1 MVNGEVGRSAME
13 QLGEVTK
20 YSDPAGLSWGLEES
34 INAFLQGKAAFCEAW
49 PTLGIVQAAD
59 DPEKSKIVDNWAI
72 APFPQEKT
80 GINQMSIWCVAV
92 SKYSKNKD
100 AAFQWIREYSSLEKQ
115 EKFFDEFGILPSY
128 TSFWEKD
135 EVKNSKMGPLGEGLK
150 TSLPKWRIPVSAELD
165 SIMANAVSSYMSK
178 QMTLDQAMEFF
189 DSELNRAIKNNL
201 PPADSKNDNAIAIEE
216 ALK

>member
-1 MVNGEVGRSAME
+1 MDSSSPHD
-13 QLGEVTK
+13 K
-20 YSDPAGLSWGLEES
+20 PAGS
-34 INAFLQGKAAFCEAW
+34 
-49 PTLGIVQAAD
+49 
-59 DPEKSKIVDNWAI
+59 
-72 APFPQEKT
+72 
-80 GINQMSIWCVAV
+80 
-92 SKYSKNKD
+92 
-100 AAFQWIREYSSLEKQ
+100 EYSSLEKQ

-135 EVKNSKMGPLGEGLK
+135 EVRNSKMGPLGEGLK

-189 DSELNRAIKNNL
+189 DSELNRAIKNNP